1 MAWLARVRLAFTS
14 WRTVPRLFSS
24 CRARSG
30 ALAREA
36 QHPFW
41 DACCNVSRSHGTIS
55 LDGEAAPHHAGGEG
69 GSALPHS
76 IHRWLTELE
85 HTACGLERPRVV
97 RGWQEV
103 TCQRC
108 LGSIH
113 AKLAQ
118 LQPSERPHEPQGHS
132 HQRGAA
138 PGRLQHAA
146 VLMRV
151 SFRPGARDI

>member
-1 MAWLARVRLAFTS
+1 M
-14 WRTVPRLFSS
+14 
-24 CRARSG
+24 
-30 ALAREA
+30 
-36 QHPFW
+36 
-41 DACCNVSRSHGTIS
+41 
-55 LDGEAAPHHAGGEG
+55 
-69 GSALPHS
+69 PHS

-118 LQPSERPHEPQGHS
+118 LQRQPSERHHEPQGHAPQS
-132 HQRGAA
+132 GED
-138 PGRLQHAA
+138 PGRLQNVGA
-146 VLMRV
+146 LTLV
-151 SFRPGARDI
+151 SFRPVARDV

>member
-1 MAWLARVRLAFTS
+1 
-14 WRTVPRLFSS
+14 
-24 CRARSG
+24 
-30 ALAREA
+30 
-36 QHPFW
+36 
-41 DACCNVSRSHGTIS
+41 
-55 LDGEAAPHHAGGEG
+55 
-69 GSALPHS
+69 LPHS

-118 LQPSERPHEPQGHS
+118 LQRQPSERHHEPQGHAPQS
-132 HQRGAA
+132 GEA
-138 PGRLQHAA
+138 PGRLQHVGA
-146 VLMRV
+146 LTLV
-151 SFRPGARDI
+151 SFRPVARDV

>member
-1 MAWLARVRLAFTS
+1 M
-14 WRTVPRLFSS
+14 
-24 CRARSG
+24 
-30 ALAREA
+30 
-36 QHPFW
+36 PFPP
-41 DACCNVSRSHGTIS
+41 AHACNVSCTHCTIF

-69 GSALPHS
+69 GPALPHS

-113 AKLAQ
+113 AKLVKLQ
-118 LQPSERPHEPQGHS
+118 RQPSESHHAPQGHS
-132 HQRGAA
+132 PQSGEA
-138 PGRLQHAA
+138 PGQLQHSGA
-146 VLMRV
+146 LTLLSCRHE
-151 SFRPGARDI
+151 ARDV

>member
-1 MAWLARVRLAFTS
+1 V
-14 WRTVPRLFSS
+14 
-24 CRARSG
+24 
-30 ALAREA
+30 
-36 QHPFW
+36 
-41 DACCNVSRSHGTIS
+41 
-55 LDGEAAPHHAGGEG
+55 
-69 GSALPHS
+69 PHS
-76 IHRWLTELE
+76 IHRWLTDLE
-85 HTACGLERPRVV
+85 HTACGLRRPHAV
-97 RGWQEV
+97 RGWREV